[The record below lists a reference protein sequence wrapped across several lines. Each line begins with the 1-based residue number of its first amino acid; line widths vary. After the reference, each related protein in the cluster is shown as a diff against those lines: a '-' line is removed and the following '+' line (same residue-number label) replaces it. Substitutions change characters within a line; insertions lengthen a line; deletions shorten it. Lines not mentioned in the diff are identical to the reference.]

1 MKRPFDSGIPLQF
14 MKNAKSKM
22 TVESALIRGWKP
34 IEHDTM
40 PLQVATDLLC
50 SLENVTNS
58 MRKTF
63 FDARATWWCAIEEKK
78 PREGKLARRYHEAT
92 LMQIGKW
99 NHRAGKKR
107 RTLQNK
113 YAKAI
118 GMPEETTGQVLAKK
132 RIEAALDL
140 AVALVDQV
148 TDATATEIRDRN
160 IACSVSCL

>member
-50 SLENVTNS
+50 SLENTTNA

-63 FDARATWWCAIEEKK
+63 FDARATLWCAVEEKK
-78 PREGKLARRYHEAT
+78 PREGKLARRYHDAT

-99 NHRAGKKR
+99 NQRAGMKR
-107 RTLQNK
+107 RRLQTK
-113 YAKAI
+113 YTKALR
-118 GMPEETTGQVLAKK
+118 MPEETTGQVLAKR

-140 AVALVDQV
+140 AVAMIDQV
-148 TDATATEIRDRN
+148 TDGTAFELENRRI
-160 IACSVSCL
+160 